1 MASVIRSLR
10 ALPIARLARPAAP
23 AAPRAFSTSIARL
36 AGQGPPQLLGEGAKA
51 GTIPTE
57 LVFRWECGLVVL
69 VHVEMGHGA
78 QEWAEAEDANRGER
92 QKV

>member
-10 ALPIARLARPAAP
+10 ALPVARLARPAAQTV
-23 AAPRAFSTSIARL
+23 APVRAFGTSVARL

-57 LVFRWECGLVVL
+57 
-69 VHVEMGHGA
+69 
-78 QEWAEAEDANRGER
+78 
-92 QKV
+92 

>member
-10 ALPIARLARPAAP
+10 ALPVARLARPSVQAAP
-23 AAPRAFSTSIARL
+23 AVARAGFSTSIARL

-57 LVFRWECGLVVL
+57 
-69 VHVEMGHGA
+69 
-78 QEWAEAEDANRGER
+78 
-92 QKV
+92 